1 MGENVQCPVC
11 TLFLHAGM
19 NLSDH
24 LETHPKEQVIKAL
37 VQMTISGSGGSAA
50 STALAASLSGGS
62 APKTD
67 PDEKSIPAPISS
79 DSDATSN
86 STTSGTS
93 NSAVNE
99 TAQMSSQSFANA
111 FCGISAINKP
121 STPIGSA
128 LSASATPRAPIDVAA
143 NANNKKIE
151 DKREIKTDAGNVSD
165 KVQVSVPT
173 AVPTNGIGQVQ
184 LPGQFD
190 DYAANRYHQMQQ
202 KQLATSQLEQRHQ
215 QQQHQKNQLQKQKQ
229 HLDSASTHMEIAQQ
243 RNILPP
249 PPPPPMTT
257 MPLVVGQVP
266 NKLLHQSHTNNLF
279 ANNVAS
285 HRHIQMHPIQQP
297 HQQLQH
303 QYQQQQQQQAHNQQH
318 HQQQQNLKIYYST
331 TMPTPPPTL
340 QLFPFHASNQ
350 LQHQKPPPAYGT
362 AISQIR
368 SQNNQNKNKNATTD
382 KNNIQQQHQQLE
394 QQPHQQQQHHQ
405 QLTRQMQQRAT
416 IHSTQSQASSNCTPS
431 LQQIHQHHQQHALAN
446 IPPATAKTFVGTK
459 PTELLPPPPPPSRTQ
474 TNLHQL
480 HQQQLPNTLS
490 HFGAPVK
497 AMPAAQ
503 QRVATDGNEASV
515 TATSQTLTPSTA
527 VTVSAAATTPAIV
540 TMSSTPG
547 MRQIASPYNTLLMT
561 AAQSPSSSSV
571 LRYAESPVAHYLERD
586 NGDFIVQETP
596 KHIVE
601 CVEKD
606 NGEFSVIERIYQSP
620 LSVLH
625 IHEDNEK
632 EDDDDGADEDNGDIK
647 DNDSKKVS
655 TADDTAKANEVVPM
669 DIECEENLSDDQLR
683 KGNKSQMNMDAQIN
697 EVETSS
703 NKSTASADGKV
714 QTKIFGSDKS
724 DVASASGSSN
734 TNTNSDRSA
743 LQHCATSSVA
753 HVDVGSEPSSSSN
766 SIENSE
772 SNMLPSC
779 STTNANPTHNS
790 AGTSRKRSS
799 KNTITVLSDVQL
811 NLDEYL
817 DLVGNIIASSKIT
830 AKSNTLPG
838 TMPIPLLK
846 VEKEE
851 PPDDEYEIPTS
862 QQEQH
867 KFAERKEE
875 FFETQKPIND
885 FQASTVIEPPT
896 IANNKNE
903 TEKIVENNCSSN
915 KVRINDSSDNVKT
928 ADNAAMPTTSATGTA
943 ICSSHVTSVIRM
955 ATTSQQQQT
964 QKDVVQQPSIATD
977 ATGTHSRSMFDD
989 EATSTAQSQVT
1000 SIIIQDLSRQHIIQL
1015 QDEQHTHN
1023 QPRSL
1028 HAMDDIHG
1036 LSLQQMDLNSKVEGK
1051 SPLHTRA
1058 STSTT
1063 LPVQKRGPKKLIIK
1077 PKATKTDANANLNSN
1092 NINSNCNRNV
1102 DVKDI
1107 NSQIIIEE
1115 ALCEQPTTST
1125 KAQMEMQEKIRQSQ
1139 QEQPT
1144 HHTIAH
1150 KLIKSEPSSSAY
1162 DSNTNRIGNQNLGHS
1177 ILENHLILNVDNNCA
1192 PIIQCKTE
1200 QVGGVQEAQTNFLQ
1214 PFKEEDKDGSNSND
1228 NAAVTDDARVLLE
1241 FANSKKHEAPHNVA
1255 TNFLSATSIF
1265 SNTSSK
1271 VNTPNPASLQPNSNT
1286 SSTESHAALRCE
1298 DEFIA
1303 HDDVQE
1309 VVISSSYS
1317 QSQSASDVPTSATSS
1332 TTISHVRDLNLVQQQ
1347 QQQQQQQHHHQQQ
1360 LQHQQQQQQQ
1370 QHLHHNFTDYPFSF
1384 LYGHGGSVSGASS
1397 GLQPADT
1404 KGGNFSAIYQQ
1415 AAQDATTAATLASG
1429 SNTIHTDDSTSS
1441 TQQQQTHTSHFDG
1454 VHGSAG
1460 EMGSSASHWYHHALA
1475 TANADFEAALAVD
1488 CNAAVDGGDVG
1499 KYLDLDTCKR
1509 EVLVGMPGAPSST
1522 SSSFAA
1528 ATESSLAGGCTADA
1542 LNIRTDEKMPAK
1554 GEISGQESNCDIE
1567 NSWSQPMYG
1576 EISARFFKTTF
1587 PGIFQHE
1594 NGWNHDEYFTVQD
1607 LSASAATTGT
1617 APSNRSGK
1625 SFDFRLPL
1633 EATTSAAANATGSG
1647 NSNFQLFARHTDV
1660 LPSTSTSNKK
1670 KRKRD
1675 SHGGS
1680 STATGRVEKVTVSR
1694 VQPTATITSQQFL
1707 FPQPQNSQ
1715 HLQAHEQLQQLSQNA
1730 ESATSSTAAA
1740 AATNGTPSLGADQRR
1755 QRKKVY
1761 QCTHCTAEF
1770 PKLKDRNSHMIL
1782 QHNYVRQN
1790 RRLICMQ
1797 RPDVAAGATAPD
1809 AIPSSSNADAGGVDN
1824 VVVVNMAEGCS
1835 SSLVRSDSMEFLEDS
1850 KQDIVKIEVDNAYQ
1864 PLATAPPAVAATAAS
1879 TSTAGNSESVDA
1891 KPELVDDKQGMSL
1904 PASNANISGGMG
1916 DIVGDALD
1924 TKPLIQ
1930 PLAMTTP
1937 ATKLAALYR
1946 MLVSYNISTLKDSHN
1961 LSEMEQKLIEQS
1973 IFFCYVCRRNFTSV
1987 KLYDAHLSEHP
1998 AECFTCG
2005 KTFQRWKNFSLHL
2018 KRHLGWKEF
2027 GCNVCDKKFVVR
2039 SALVEHMRMHTG
2051 HTPLKCKV
2059 CGKYFKRYSNLTQH
2073 RKRHGKQIIRKK
2085 EYVCHCGEVLPSK
2098 ARFLWH
2104 KETHDAKPKCCPYC
2118 CDRFV
2123 HANSLRRH
2131 IRLAHSDKFDYAE
2144 PMECPL
2150 CKQTFA
2156 KSSIKAHMATH
2167 SMDTQHDCAICN
2179 KSFSTKWNLKIH
2191 SWVHAN
2197 RTSKP
2202 FKCEHCPK
2210 AFVREVDF
2218 KNHMNAH
2225 KQIKP
2230 YTCEYCGCKFIRK
2243 YNYMRHRREHHGNK
2257 KFTCDLCKKS
2267 FHRHYY
2273 LIEHRRIH
2281 TGERPFQCTICGK
2294 SSTTKTNHNKHLKIH
2309 HSRDPFTVEA

>member
-50 STALAASLSGGS
+50 SSALAASLSGGS
-62 APKTD
+62 TPKTD
-67 PDEKSIPAPISS
+67 PDENPNPAPISSSIS

-86 STTSGTS
+86 SATSGTS
-93 NSAVNE
+93 NYAASD
-99 TAQMSSQSFANA
+99 TTQISSQSFANA
-111 FCGISAINKP
+111 FCGISAINK
-121 STPIGSA
+121 SSSSNASAAATTSA
-128 LSASATPRAPIDVAA
+128 LRSPVDATV
-143 NANNKKIE
+143 NTNNKNLD
-151 DKREIKTDAGNVSD
+151 DKREIKIDAGSGSD
-165 KVQVSVPT
+165 KVQGSVAT
-173 AVPTNGIGQVQ
+173 VVPANGIAQVQ
-184 LPGQFD
+184 LPSQFD

-215 QQQHQKNQLQKQKQ
+215 QQQQQKNQLQKQKQ
-229 HLDSASTHMEIAQQ
+229 HLDGASGHIEIAQQ

-249 PPPPPMTT
+249 PPPPMVS

-279 ANNVAS
+279 ASNVAP

-303 QYQQQQQQQAHNQQH
+303 QYQQQQQAHNQQQ
-318 HQQQQNLKIYYST
+318 QQQQNLKIYYSNAL
-331 TMPTPPPTL
+331 PTPPPAL
-340 QLFPFHASNQ
+340 QLFPFHHASTQ

-368 SQNNQNKNKNATTD
+368 SQNNQNKNKHATAD
-382 KNNIQQQHQQLE
+382 KNHIQQHQQLQ
-394 QQPHQQQQHHQ
+394 QQPHQQPQHHQ
-405 QLTRQMQQRAT
+405 QLARQMQQRAT
-416 IHSTQSQASSNCTPS
+416 MQPTQSQTSTNCTPS
-431 LQQIHQHHQQHALAN
+431 LHLHQQQQQHALAN
-446 IPPATAKTFVGTK
+446 MPTVSAK
-459 PTELLPPPPPPSRTQ
+459 PTSGAKPNELLPPPPPRTPT
-474 TNLHQL
+474 TNMQQL
-480 HQQQLPNTLS
+480 HQPQLPHSVS

-497 AMPAAQ
+497 TMPAAQ
-503 QRVATDGNEASV
+503 QRVPTDCSDTSA
-515 TATSQTLTPSTA
+515 TATSQTLSSSTA
-527 VTVSAAATTPAIV
+527 VTASATATATTPAIA
-540 TMSSTPG
+540 TMTSSPG
-547 MRQIASPYNTLLMT
+547 IRQISSPYNSLLMT

-632 EDDDDGADEDNGDIK
+632 EDDDDADDDDNSDIK
-647 DNDSKKVS
+647 DNDNKKVS
-655 TADDTAKANEVVPM
+655 PTDDTTKANEVVPM
-669 DIECEENLSDDQLR
+669 DIESGENPSDEQLR
-683 KGNKSQMNMDAQIN
+683 KNTKSEVDTEAQEN
-697 EVETSS
+697 EAELSS
-703 NKSTASADGKV
+703 NKSTASVDGKV
-714 QTKIFGSDKS
+714 QSKIFGSDRAEMTS
-724 DVASASGSSN
+724 TSCS
-734 TNTNSDRSA
+734 SDRSTP
-743 LQHCATSSVA
+743 LHCANTSSA
-753 HVDVGSEPSSSSN
+753 QVDVSSETSTSSN
-766 SIENSE
+766 SSANINNE
-772 SNMLPSC
+772 SNVMPSC
-779 STTNANPTHNS
+779 STTNSNQTHS
-790 AGTSRKRSS
+790 SSGSSRKRSS

-830 AKSNTLPG
+830 AKSNALPG

-851 PPDDEYEIPTS
+851 PPDDDYES
-862 QQEQH
+862 QTPQQDQQ
-867 KFAERKEE
+867 KYAERKQEY
-875 FFETQKPIND
+875 FEIQKPLND
-885 FQASTVIEPPT
+885 FQAPTVIEPPT
-896 IANNKNE
+896 IANKNE

-928 ADNAAMPTTSATGTA
+928 ADNAVMPTTTSATGTPTCA
-943 ICSSHVTSVIRM
+943 SHVTSVIRM

-964 QKDVVQQPSIATD
+964 QKDLVLQPTAASD
-977 ATGTHSRSMFDD
+977 ATEPQSQHMFDD
-989 EATSTAQSQVT
+989 KAALAAQPQVT

-1015 QDEQHTHN
+1015 QDEHHAHRN
-1023 QPRSL
+1023 QQQPH
-1028 HAMDDIHG
+1028 HAMEDPNG
-1036 LSLQQMDLNSKVEGK
+1036 LLQQQVDPPNSKAEGQ
-1051 SPLHTRA
+1051 PLLHTRA
-1058 STSTT
+1058 PTSTT

-1092 NINSNCNRNV
+1092 NTNSHSHRNAN
-1102 DVKDI
+1102 VKDI

-1115 ALCEQPTTST
+1115 ALCELPTTST
-1125 KAQMEMQEKIRQSQ
+1125 KAQMEMQEKMRQSQ
-1139 QEQPT
+1139 QEQEQPT
-1144 HHTIAH
+1144 HHTIAQ
-1150 KLIKSEPSSSAY
+1150 KLIKSEPSSSGY
-1162 DSNTNRIGNQNLGHS
+1162 DSNTNRISINGNNSGHS
-1177 ILENHLILNVDNNCA
+1177 ILENHLTSNMDNNCG

-1200 QVGGVQEAQTNFLQ
+1200 QVGSAQEAQTNFLQ
-1214 PFKEEDKDGSNSND
+1214 PFKEEDKDVSNSND
-1228 NAAVTDDARVLLE
+1228 NAAATDDARVLLD
-1241 FANSKKHEAPHNVA
+1241 FANSKKHEATHNVA

-1265 SNTSSK
+1265 SNSAGK
-1271 VNTPNPASLQPNSNT
+1271 VNEPKSATILPNTNT

-1332 TTISHVRDLNLVQQQ
+1332 TTTSHVRDLNVALQHQQQQQHHHHQQLQQQ
-1347 QQQQQQQHHHQQQ
+1347 QQQQQQ
-1360 LQHQQQQQQQ
+1360 LQ
-1370 QHLHHNFTDYPFSF
+1370 HNFTDYPFSF
-1384 LYGHGGSVSGASS
+1384 LYGHGGSVSGA
-1397 GLQPADT
+1397 PADT

-1441 TQQQQTHTSHFDG
+1441 TQQQQAHTSHFGG
-1454 VHGSAG
+1454 VHGGSG
-1460 EMGSSASHWYHHALA
+1460 EMGSTASHWYHHALA
-1475 TANADFEAALAVD
+1475 TANADFEAALGVD

-1499 KYLDLDTCKR
+1499 KYLDLDSCKR

-1607 LSASAATTGT
+1607 LSASAAPTGA

-1647 NSNFQLFARHTDV
+1647 NSNFQLFARHTDA

-1675 SHGGS
+1675 THVGGGGGGS
-1680 STATGRVEKVTVSR
+1680 SGAGRVEKATVSR
-1694 VQPTATITSQQFL
+1694 VQPTATITSQQLL

-1715 HLQAHEQLQQLSQNA
+1715 QLQAHEQLQPSSQNA

-1740 AATNGTPSLGADQRR
+1740 AGANGTPTLGADQRR
-1755 QRKKVY
+1755 PRKKVY

-1790 RRLICMQ
+1790 RRLICVQ
-1797 RPDVAAGATAPD
+1797 RPDAAASAAAPD
-1809 AIPSSSNADAGGVDN
+1809 ALPSSSNAVAGGVDN

-1850 KQDIVKIEVDNAYQ
+1850 KQDIVKIEVENAYQ
-1864 PLATAPPAVAATAAS
+1864 PLAASAAVVATAAS
-1879 TSTAGNSESVDA
+1879 TSTAGSGESIDA
-1891 KPELVDDKQGMSL
+1891 KPELVDDKKSMALL
-1904 PASNANISGGMG
+1904 PASSLNIGGGVG
-1916 DIVGDALD
+1916 DIAGEALD
-1924 TKPLIQ
+1924 TKPLLQ

-1973 IFFCYVCRRNFTSV
+1973 IFFCYVCRRNFSSV
-1987 KLYDAHLSEHP
+1987 KLYDAHLNEHP